1 MDIWLRYYIEVL
13 TNWKAEV
20 IDMAINNYHFICLIS
35 MMLIIAV
42 FTRSDNIG
50 NVAFGFILDNTNVTV
65 LDYTG
70 DVAIIQFQN
79 GTTYN
84 LNVPKYSEC
93 VAYLVMAEGI
103 PRYLVEGPDQD
114 ELLTENELGLAEA
127 MNECIGVGV
136 GISSMEAARK

>member
-1 MDIWLRYYIEVL
+1 MV
-13 TNWKAEV
+13 
-20 IDMAINNYHFICLIS
+20 INNPHFFCLFS
-35 MMLIIAV
+35 LQLIIAV
-42 FTRSDNIG
+42 VTYSDSLSNI
-50 NVAFGFILDNTNVTV
+50 AFGSILDNRNVTV

-93 VAYLVMAEGI
+93 VAYLVMSEGI

-114 ELLTENELGLAEA
+114 ELLTNNELGLAEA
-127 MNECIGVGV
+127 MNECIVVGVGV
-136 GISSMEAARK
+136 STMEAARK